1 MFFVAA
7 VLTILS
13 GLFYAAG
20 RHEIGSLGVAI
31 ASMAARF
38 ATIPCSCWSLRGWL
52 RAGARSSACADA
64 FVRKP
69 AKFGDDAVMPVICP
83 TCQTARLTAAPGSP
97 GEPALAW
104 VALAPPVASIQ
115 SA

>member
-20 RHEIGSLGVAI
+20 YHEIGPLGVAMRQCRSPLCENPLL
-31 ASMAARF
+31 ALVAAR
-38 ATIPCSCWSLRGWL
+38 LGR
-52 RAGARSSACADA
+52 ARSSACADA
-64 FVRKP
+64 LVRRL
-69 AKFGDDAVMPVICP
+69 ANVADEAAMPVICP
-83 TCQTARLTAAPGSP
+83 TCQTARFTAAPGSP
-97 GEPALAW
+97 GERALAW
-104 VALAPPVASIQ
+104 VAQAPPAASIQ